1 MRFGGGAKGLDRAF
15 CPELLRGNCV
25 MQTVSLGNML
35 QDVRNRADQTVFGDK
50 VGIFGKLFGCWHE
63 DLSRPFV
70 QNSVAYRTC
79 LHCGARKQF
88 NTETLQTFG
97 AFYYPPIVRKMC

>member
-1 MRFGGGAKGLDRAF
+1 
-15 CPELLRGNCV
+15 
-25 MQTVSLGNML
+25 MQTISLENVL
-35 QDVRNRADQTVFGDK
+35 QDVRNRVDQTVFGDK
-50 VGIFGKLFGCWHE
+50 VGVFGKLFGCWHD

-70 QNSVAYRTC
+70 QNNTAYRTC
-79 LHCGARKQF
+79 LNCGARKQF